1 MRTTVRSNLGKYG
14 IAAVIAFALAGL
26 VGTTTAQDPSSPRKT
41 AKKGTSVSA
50 DPKATKTTKP
60 AAMPKVAPP
69 GPIDPFWAQP
79 EQRKVWDL
87 DHLTTE
93 DEAQLGADL
102 NQAILHDDFH
112 HALKT
117 GPLPRRLE
125 AAAEPYLKV
134 GSRPE
139 VEYTFTV
146 LDCEFS
152 NIFSTPGGFI
162 YICRGTF
169 DWIDDE
175 EDYVLE
181 FMILHEMAHVD
192 LAHQIINMR
201 DPAVKRLNLGQQLD
215 TQPNP
220 AVKQTEL
227 GTVPLFY
234 SLAIPFGNTA
244 TQELEADKWAWE
256 KMIKQGRSRYQ
267 IQGFLRKLEDYSKK
281 NGFENFPLKPTDG
294 FEHKPPKP
302 TDPPQVPPLDNH
314 IRAHVVPYKRMKAL
328 KTLMEP
334 SLKPQ
339 AAAK

>member
-1 MRTTVRSNLGKYG
+1 MRTAGRSNLGKLG
-14 IAAVIAFALAGL
+14 IVAMISMGCVWL
-26 VGTTTAQDPSSPRKT
+26 VGATAAQDPASTKKT
-41 AKKGTSVSA
+41 TKKGSSA
-50 DPKATKTTKP
+50 PAEPKAAKATKSTP
-60 AAMPKVAPP
+60 ALKVAPP
-69 GPIDPFWAQP
+69 GGIDPFWEQP
-79 EQRKVWDL
+79 EQKKVWDL
-87 DHLTTE
+87 DHLTAE
-93 DEAQLGADL
+93 DEARLGADL
-102 NQAILHDDFH
+102 NRAILHDDFH

-125 AAAEPYLKV
+125 SAAEPYLKA

-152 NIFSTPGGFI
+152 NVFSTPGGYI

-175 EDYVLE
+175 EDHVLE

-201 DPAVKRLNLGQQLD
+201 DPEVKKLN
-215 TQPNP
+215 
-220 AVKQTEL
+220 L

-234 SLAIPFGNTA
+234 SVAIPFGNTA
-244 TQELEADKWAWE
+244 AQELEADKWAWE
-256 KMIKQGRSRYQ
+256 KMAKQGRSRYQ
-267 IQGFLRKLEDYSKK
+267 IQAYLRKLEDYSKK

-294 FEHKPPKP
+294 FEHNPPKP

-328 KTLMEP
+328 KALMDA
-334 SLKPQ
+334 SQKPR
-339 AAAK
+339 ADAK